1 MKAVAIFEHG
11 GVEKLTLTDLPRPS
25 IGPDEVLINVK
36 AVAMNHL
43 DLWVREGLPGL
54 KLEFPFTLGSDA
66 AGVIAEVGSRVRD
79 PSTGSGQ
86 ALQVGQ
92 RVTIN
97 PGWWCGRCEY
107 CLSGQECLCV
117 EFKIFGEHL
126 PGGYAEFMRVPARNV
141 LPIPDDFSFEEAA
154 AVPLAFLTAWRA
166 LITQA
171 RVMPG
176 DDVLILGVGGGVAS
190 AAVQIAKLAGAR
202 VFAASSSDAKLKR
215 AQELGADILIN
226 SKEKEFEREVWQI
239 TSKRGVD
246 VVFDSI
252 GAATWFKSMRA
263 LRKGGR
269 LVTVGATSGPNPT
282 EEIRLIF
289 AKQISI
295 IGSTMSTQKEFRDVM
310 KLVFRRQLKPVIDKI
325 FPLEEARAAH
335 ERLARGEQ
343 FGKIV
348 LKVS

>member
-11 GVEKLTLTDLPRPS
+11 GVDKLTLTDLPRPS

-54 KLEFPFTLGSDA
+54 KLEFPFMLGSDV
-66 AGVIAEVGSRVRD
+66 AGVIAEVGAQVRD
-79 PSTGSGQ
+79 W
-86 ALQVGQ
+86 QVGQ

-107 CLSGQECLCV
+107 CLAGQESLCV

-126 PGGYAEFMRVPARNV
+126 PGGYAEFIRVPARN
-141 LPIPDDFSFEEAA
+141 LLSIPDDFSFEEAA
-154 AVPLAFLTAWRA
+154 AAPLAFLTAWRA

-171 RVMPG
+171 RVIPG

-190 AAVQIAKLAGAR
+190 AALQVAKLVGAR
-202 VFAASSSDAKLKR
+202 VFATSSSDAKLKR

-226 SKEKEFEREVWQI
+226 SKEKEFEREVWRI
-239 TSKRGVD
+239 TNKRGVD

-252 GAATWFKSMRA
+252 GAATWLKSIRA

-289 AKQISI
+289 WKQISI
-295 IGSTMSTQKEFRDVM
+295 IGSTMSTQKEFREVM

>member
-11 GVEKLTLTDLPRPS
+11 GVDKLTLTDLPRPS

-54 KLEFPFTLGSDA
+54 KLDFPFTLGSDV
-66 AGVIAEVGSRVRD
+66 AGVIAQVGVQV
-79 PSTGSGQ
+79 PSAGSAQ
-86 ALQVGQ
+86 AQVGQ

-107 CLSGQECLCV
+107 CIAGQESSCV

-154 AVPLAFLTAWRA
+154 AAPLAFLTAWRA

-202 VFAASSSDAKLKR
+202 VFATSSSDAKLKR
-215 AQELGADILIN
+215 AQGLGADILIN

-239 TSKRGVD
+239 TNKRGVD

-252 GAATWFKSMRA
+252 GAATWAKSIRA

-289 AKQISI
+289 WKQISI

>member
-11 GVEKLTLTDLPRPS
+11 GVDKLTLTDLPRPS

-54 KLEFPFTLGSDA
+54 KLEFPFTLGSDV
-66 AGVIAEVGSRVRD
+66 AGVIAEVGAQVRD
-79 PSTGSGQ
+79 W
-86 ALQVGQ
+86 QVGQ

-107 CLSGQECLCV
+107 CLAGQESLCV

-126 PGGYAEFMRVPARNV
+126 PGGYAEFIRVPARN
-141 LPIPDDFSFEEAA
+141 LLSIPDDFSFEEAA
-154 AVPLAFLTAWRA
+154 AAPLAFLTAWRA

-171 RVMPG
+171 RVIPG

-190 AAVQIAKLAGAR
+190 AALQVAKLVGAR
-202 VFAASSSDAKLKR
+202 VFATSSSDAKLKR

-239 TSKRGVD
+239 TNKRGVD

-252 GAATWFKSMRA
+252 GAATWLKSIRA

-289 AKQISI
+289 WKQISI
-295 IGSTMSTQKEFRDVM
+295 IGSTMSTQKEFREVM

>member
-11 GVEKLTLTDLPRPS
+11 GVDKLTLTDLPRPS

-54 KLEFPFTLGSDA
+54 KLEFPFTLGSDV
-66 AGVIAEVGSRVRD
+66 AGVIAEVGAQVRD
-79 PSTGSGQ
+79 W
-86 ALQVGQ
+86 QVGQ

-107 CLSGQECLCV
+107 CLAGQESLCV

-126 PGGYAEFMRVPARNV
+126 PGGYAEFIRVPARN
-141 LPIPDDFSFEEAA
+141 LLSIPDDFSFEEAA
-154 AVPLAFLTAWRA
+154 AAPLAFLTAWRA

-171 RVMPG
+171 RVIPG

-190 AAVQIAKLAGAR
+190 AALQVAKLVGAR
-202 VFAASSSDAKLKR
+202 VFATSSSDAKLKR

-226 SKEKEFEREVWQI
+226 SKEKEFEREVWRI
-239 TSKRGVD
+239 TNKRGVD

-252 GAATWFKSMRA
+252 GAATWLKSIRA

-289 AKQISI
+289 WKQISI
-295 IGSTMSTQKEFRDVM
+295 IGSTMSTQKEFREVM
-310 KLVFRRQLKPVIDKI
+310 KLVFHRRLKPVIDKI

>member
-11 GVEKLTLTDLPRPS
+11 GVDKLTLTDLPRPS

-54 KLEFPFTLGSDA
+54 KLEFPFTLGSDV
-66 AGVIAEVGSRVRD
+66 AGVIAEVGAQVRD
-79 PSTGSGQ
+79 W
-86 ALQVGQ
+86 QVGQ

-107 CLSGQECLCV
+107 CLAGQESLCV

-126 PGGYAEFMRVPARNV
+126 PGGYAEFIRVPARN
-141 LPIPDDFSFEEAA
+141 LLSIPDDFSFEEAA
-154 AVPLAFLTAWRA
+154 AAPLAFLTAWRA

-171 RVMPG
+171 RVIPG

-190 AAVQIAKLAGAR
+190 AALQVAKLVGAR
-202 VFAASSSDAKLKR
+202 VFATSSSDAKLKR

-226 SKEKEFEREVWQI
+226 SKEKEFEREVWRI
-239 TSKRGVD
+239 TNKRGVD

-252 GAATWFKSMRA
+252 GAATWLKSIRA

-289 AKQISI
+289 WKQISI
-295 IGSTMSTQKEFRDVM
+295 IGSTMSTQKEFREVM

>member
-11 GVEKLTLTDLPRPS
+11 GVDKLILTDLPRPS
-25 IGPDEVLINVK
+25 IGPDEVLLNVK

-54 KLEFPFTLGSDA
+54 KLEFPFTLGSDV
-66 AGVIAEVGSRVRD
+66 AGVIAEVGARVRD
-79 PSTGSGQ
+79 W
-86 ALQVGQ
+86 QVGQ

-107 CLSGQECLCV
+107 CLAGQESLCV

-126 PGGYAEFMRVPARNV
+126 PGGYAEFIRVPARN
-141 LPIPDDFSFEEAA
+141 LLSIPDDFSFEEAA
-154 AVPLAFLTAWRA
+154 AAPLAFLTAWRA

-171 RVMPG
+171 RVQPG
-176 DDVLILGVGGGVAS
+176 DDVLVLGVGGGVAS
-190 AAVQIAKLAGAR
+190 AALQVAKLVGAR
-202 VFAASSSDAKLKR
+202 VFATSSSDAKLKR

-239 TSKRGVD
+239 TNKRGVD

-252 GAATWFKSMRA
+252 GAATWLKSIRA

-289 AKQISI
+289 WKQISI
-295 IGSTMSTQKEFRDVM
+295 IGSTMSTQKEFREVM
-310 KLVFRRQLKPVIDKI
+310 KLVFRRRLKPVIDKV